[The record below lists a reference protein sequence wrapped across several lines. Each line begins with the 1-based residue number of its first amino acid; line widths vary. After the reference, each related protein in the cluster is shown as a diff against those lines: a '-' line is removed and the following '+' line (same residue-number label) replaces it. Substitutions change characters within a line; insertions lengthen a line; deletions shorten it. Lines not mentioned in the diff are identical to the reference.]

1 MALVK
6 RGWDAGAT
14 KRTIK
19 TKAGYPGGFPDP
31 GQRFVSTRS
40 RTGAKPRFLEV
51 WWAALKGRSPTR
63 IALLLVTR
71 GCVCSRS
78 RVIRSRVVRTE
89 ARQPWIERGDFERHL
104 VTRRGD
110 GDRSRLHHFRLVV
123 PRVDLHAAAER
134 KRCDLIELGVVECR
148 TLRGESAQ
156 TQDLPAFRQRIT
168 QVRGQQGAQL
178 RGAQLQSLQEQSD
191 VVEFLRVRR
200 VLEQFDRL
208 LVGSL
213 FFFRNVLEAEIL
225 IGGIVVE

>member
-19 TKAGYPGGFPDP
+19 TKAGHPGGFRIPASVLFQLEVEP
-31 GQRFVSTRS
+31 GL
-40 RTGAKPRFLEV
+40 KPRFIEV

-110 GDRSRLHHFRLVV
+110 GDRSCLHHFRLVV
-123 PRVDLHAAAER
+123 PRVDLHAAA
-134 KRCDLIELGVVECR
+134 KGQRCDLIELGVVECR

-156 TQDLPAFRQRIT
+156 TQDLPAFRQRIA
-168 QVRGQQGAQL
+168 QVRGQQGA
-178 RGAQLQSLQEQSD
+178 
-191 VVEFLRVRR
+191 
-200 VLEQFDRL
+200 
-208 LVGSL
+208 
-213 FFFRNVLEAEIL
+213 
-225 IGGIVVE
+225 